1 MSAVIKQPKLR
12 KCKAPDCNTMYQP
25 YSTLSR
31 ACSGKSLYKDKM
43 MYCALVLVKIAK
55 EKKERKEFAERKK
68 NLRTKSDWLKLAQTQ
83 FNKFIRLRDKD
94 EPCIDCGQF
103 GSGEDHFTGGK
114 WDAGHYLTRG
124 GYPELR
130 FDEDNCHKQLKT
142 CNGGSGKYAKKN
154 RTVQEGFR
162 IRLIAK
168 IGIEKVEWLEG
179 PHEIPHYS
187 IDDLKAIRERYRLKV
202 KELEKEEMKDE

>member
-1 MSAVIKQPKLR
+1 MSAVIKQKIIKRR
-12 KCKAPDCNTMYQP
+12 KCKAPDCDNEYIP

-31 ACSGKSLYKDKM
+31 ACSGKCALILVNIAKDK
-43 MYCALVLVKIAK
+43 
-55 EKKERKEFAERKK
+55 KKRKEFAERKK
-68 NLRTKSDWLKLAQTQ
+68 NLRTKSDWLKLAQIQ

-162 IRLIAK
+162 IRLITK

-179 PHEIPHYS
+179 PHEPCHYS
-187 IDDLKAIRERYRLKV
+187 IDDLKAIREKYRLKV
-202 KELEKEEMKDE
+202 KELIKEMEAV